1 VPVSLYFHLPFC
13 RRLCPYCDFFKK
25 VPRQGDLERISSLI
39 LSELSATLTRE
50 KSSAEGPLTSVYF
63 GGGTPSLHSREQLEA
78 LLGGVSPLGD
88 VSACEVTLE
97 ANPGTLTLNSLQELR
112 RVGIN
117 RLSLGCQSFSD
128 RKLHLLYRDHTADET
143 RATVKN
149 ARQAGFTNISMDL
162 IFGLPGETRDEWLS
176 DMDQLLACE
185 PDHVSLYNLEYHEQT
200 PYGRWLTQGVLEPL
214 QEDFEAE
221 LYMLT
226 HAKLEQAGYEHYE
239 VSNFSRAGFRS
250 IHNQVYWEG
259 KPYLGVGPSAHSF
272 DGVARRFANVADLHE
287 YERRVLRRRIVRGSR
302 MAKQRART
310 MGRVDFGET
319 QTEGRDFVGR
329 LSRSMGRHARQRV
342 VGCRDEF
349 ASSSARCDRECF
361 SANPGGVVCGERGL
375 AESLR
380 EGVRFPYASEIG
392 VTEESSNVFD
402 NLISWVNR
410 DKPATGSRFVKIISE
425 NS

>member
-50 KSSAEGPLTSVYF
+50 KSFAEGPLTSVYF

-287 YERRVLRRRIVRGSR
+287 YERRVFAGESCVDREWQNSEREQWEEWISVRLRRKEGILWADCHEAWGG
-302 MAKQRART
+302 MRARELWDAAT
-310 MGRVDFGET
+310 NLPHHL
-319 QTEGRDFVGR
+319 RD
-329 LSRSMGRHARQRV
+329 
-342 VGCRDEF
+342 
-349 ASSSARCDRECF
+349 
-361 SANPGGVVCGERGL
+361 
-375 AESLR
+375 
-380 EGVRFPYASEIG
+380 
-392 VTEESSNVFD
+392 VTESVFQLTPEGWFVENEVLL
-402 NLISWVNR
+402 NLYERV
-410 DKPATGSRFVKIISE
+410 
-425 NS
+425 